1 MAEEV
6 KTQKTPEELEQEVL
20 QLISLEPRIQETK
33 PNEKFLAAPL
43 PPVHTYRFTPI
54 QPKEVP
60 FDEQRKEIV
69 EFLNGH

>member
-1 MAEEV
+1 MTEE
-6 KTQKTPEELEQEVL
+6 KTPEERENEVR
-20 QLISLEPRIQETK
+20 QLISLEPRIQENK
-33 PNEKFLAAPL
+33 PSEKFLAAPL

-60 FDEQRKEIV
+60 FDDQRKKIR